1 MAAIG
6 ALVITGAVTLLLV
19 GPWLTWL
26 AGVIAKNGGFSIDSS
41 ADLLPVRIGFW
52 DYPVQFGLLL
62 PLAVI
67 GAGVGLL
74 FLRQPDGP
82 RPNGTPGGWSPRPA
96 EGGLLLITWWVV
108 PWVLAVLYQSSWPL
122 EDALRPQRL
131 WLIASQPGLVLA
143 AIGLVG
149 MVEAIVAAPRSR
161 IRRAAPLAV
170 VLVLVAS
177 LPVTVATTRLL
188 ASTWTEPIYAH
199 LRLGPDRVPDFAV
212 LLPSHSPRPTVL
224 TYEDWSSLAWYE
236 TGVGVV
242 AVVPP
247 GYAKLAFDPAAF
259 TGHSQAERR
268 SDLAAGFRGVPEL
281 LGATADR
288 YGADRIVLARRGAT
302 TGLISQPAVVA
313 AATPGTVTGTS
324 QVVEGNGWDAVTL
337 DPGAMLTIPA
347 TADGP
352 IDLEIRLLTPATDPA
367 TTGARFRLHAGD
379 TVTDLTATRT
389 DDADFRV
396 VTTSVAALPHGELLR
411 LEAVDPITVQSVA
424 GFVPDPG
431 PPVGWSVATTT
442 DDAIVWQRQP

>member
-1 MAAIG
+1 M
-6 ALVITGAVTLLLV
+6 
-19 GPWLTWL
+19 
-26 AGVIAKNGGFSIDSS
+26 
-41 ADLLPVRIGFW
+41 
-52 DYPVQFGLLL
+52 
-62 PLAVI
+62 
-67 GAGVGLL
+67 
-74 FLRQPDGP
+74 P
-82 RPNGTPGGWSPRPA
+82 RPV
-96 EGGLLLITWWVV
+96 EGGLLLIAWWVV
-108 PWVLAVLYQSSWPL
+108 PWVLAILYQPSWPL

-131 WLIASQPGLVLA
+131 WLIASQPGLILA
-143 AIGLVG
+143 ALGLVG
-149 MVEAIVAAPRSR
+149 VVEAVVAAPRSR

-170 VLVLVAS
+170 GLVLVVS
-177 LPVTVATTRLL
+177 VPVTVATTRLI

-199 LRLGPDRVPDFAV
+199 LRLGPDRVPDFAA

-288 YGADRIVLARRGAT
+288 YGADRIVLARRGET

-313 AATPGTVTGTS
+313 AAAPGTVTGTS

-347 TADGP
+347 AADGP

-367 TTGARFRLHAGD
+367 TAGARFRLHAGD

-389 DDADFRV
+389 DDADFTV
-396 VTTSVAALPHGELLR
+396 VTTSLAALPHGELLR

-442 DDAIVWQRQP
+442 NDAIVWQRDR